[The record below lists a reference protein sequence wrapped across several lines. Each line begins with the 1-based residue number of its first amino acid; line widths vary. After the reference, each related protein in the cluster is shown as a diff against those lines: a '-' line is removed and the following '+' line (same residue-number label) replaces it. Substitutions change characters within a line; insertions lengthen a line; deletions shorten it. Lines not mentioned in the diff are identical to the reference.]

1 VRRSTRFL
9 AIALPVALAT
19 VPVALAGADPAS
31 GGLERPAP
39 LTSQVA
45 STLPDAI
52 EAPPALIVRVEAG
65 AATVALRSRPNGP
78 IALRLGDTTQFGSQQ
93 RLGVV
98 RTRGRW
104 LGVTTPELPNGTLGW
119 VDRRAA
125 AIAVERTRWAIRADV
140 SSRTVVLTR
149 SGRTVKRLRV
159 AVGRAGS
166 STPTGN
172 YAVTDKLSGGN
183 YGPYYGCCI
192 LAISAI
198 QPNTPPGWTGG
209 NRMAIH
215 GTDDPSS
222 IGAAS
227 SAGCLRASDGDLA
240 YLMSRVPVGT
250 PVVISR

>member
-1 VRRSTRFL
+1 MRRSTRFL
-9 AIALPVALAT
+9 AIALPAALAT

-65 AATVALRSRPNGP
+65 ATVALRSRPSGP
-78 IALRLGDTTQFGSQQ
+78 VTLRVGDTTEFGSQQ

-98 RTRGRW
+98 RSRGRW
-104 LGVTTPELPNGTLGW
+104 LGVTTAELPNGTLGW
-119 VDRRAA
+119 VDRRSA
-125 AIAVERTRWAIRADV
+125 AIEVERTRWAIQADI
-140 SSRTVVLTR
+140 SSRTVTLTR
-149 SGRTVKRLRV
+149 SGRTVKRLSV
-159 AVGRAGS
+159 AVGRPGS
-166 STPTGN
+166 PTPTGT
-172 YAVTDKLSGGN
+172 YAITDKLSGGD

-192 LAISAI
+192 LALSAT

-215 GTDDPSS
+215 GTNDQGS

-227 SAGCLRASDGDLA
+227 SAGCLRAADGDLEF
-240 YLMSRVPVGT
+240 LMSRVPVGT

>member
-1 VRRSTRFL
+1 MRRSTRFL
-9 AIALPVALAT
+9 AIALPAALAT

-65 AATVALRSRPNGP
+65 ATVALRSRPNGP
-78 IALRLGDTTQFGSQQ
+78 VTLRVGDTTQFGSQQ

-98 RTRGRW
+98 RSRGRW
-104 LGVTTPELPNGTLGW
+104 LGVSTAELPNGTLGW
-119 VDRRAA
+119 VDRRSA
-125 AIAVERTRWAIRADV
+125 AIQVERTRWAIQADI
-140 SSRTVVLTR
+140 SSRTVTLTR
-149 SGRTVKRLRV
+149 SGRTVKRLSV
-159 AVGRAGS
+159 AVGRPGS
-166 STPTGN
+166 PTPTGS
-172 YAVTDKLSGGN
+172 YAVTDKLSGGD

-192 LAISAI
+192 LALSAT

-215 GTDDPSS
+215 GTNDPGS

-227 SAGCLRASDGDLA
+227 SAGCLRAADSDLEL
-240 YLMSRVPVGT
+240 LMSRVPVGT
-250 PVVISR
+250 PVVISQ